1 MYISQQKISSG
12 KMRGVPKSPRNEGII
27 DKAFYRRL
35 LLAVD
40 MIKKLFLLLLL
51 FSGVSAPNAGAETF
65 LYSAP
70 DSVEGTVRTYRVR
83 ESESLIEIA
92 RKFGLG
98 FNEIREANPFLDPF
112 VPGDGATVVVP
123 TSWILPVV
131 EPPEGIFIN
140 LSELRLY
147 YFYKQ
152 KGERFVVTFPIGI
165 GSEGNDTP
173 LGKYKI
179 IEKIVNPAWHVPA
192 SIRKEKPDL
201 PAVVPAG
208 PDNPL
213 GSHALRLSE
222 PTILLHG
229 TNKPW
234 GIGRTVSHGCIRL
247 YPEDIPRLFAL
258 VPYGARVTILR
269 QPIKVGVR
277 DNRVYMEVH
286 DDPHAEP
293 TFGEAINLLR
303 KKGVIAR
310 ADIRKM
316 YMTLEKRSGVPTDIT
331 K

>member
-1 MYISQQKISSG
+1 M
-12 KMRGVPKSPRNEGII
+12 VPKSPRDEGII
-27 DKAFYRRL
+27 NKAFYWRL
-35 LLAVD
+35 LLAGD
-40 MIKKLFLLLLL
+40 MIKKLFLLLLFL
-51 FSGVSAPNAGAETF
+51 SGVSAPHAGAETF
-65 LYSAP
+65 PYSAP

-83 ESESLIEIA
+83 GGESLIEIA

-98 FNEIREANPFLDPF
+98 YNEIREANPLLDPF
-112 VPGDGATVVVP
+112 VPGDGAMVVVP
-123 TSWILPVV
+123 TSWILPDA

-147 YFYKQ
+147 YFYRQ
-152 KGERFVVTFPIGI
+152 KGERFVETVPIGI
-165 GSEGNDTP
+165 GREGNNTP
-173 LGKYKI
+173 LGNYKI
-179 IEKIVNPAWHVPA
+179 IEKIVKPAWHVPA
-192 SIRKEKPDL
+192 SIRKEKPEL
-201 PAVVPAG
+201 PPVVPAG

-213 GSHALRLSE
+213 GSHALRLSD

-258 VPYGARVTILR
+258 VPYGERVTILR
-269 QPIKVGVR
+269 QPIKVGLR
-277 DNRVYMEVH
+277 DDRVYMEVH
-286 DDPHAEP
+286 EDPHAEP

-303 KKGVIAR
+303 TKGVIAR

-316 YMTLEKRSGVPTDIT
+316 YLTLEKKSGVPTDIT